1 MNEKEKKIT
10 ILIIV
15 GITSFITPFMTSSLN
30 IALPTIEKEFL
41 ISPITLGWVQTSHL
55 LSTVI
60 FLVPFGK
67 IADIYG
73 KNKIFFYGLIIYTLS
88 SVFIAISTNSTS
100 LIFFR
105 FLQGSGS
112 AMIFSTNVAI
122 LISSF
127 PKNERGKI
135 LGINTAFVYA
145 GLSVGP
151 LIGGLITEK
160 LGWRSIFYINSF
172 LGLVTTILFTKFKKN
187 EVEIKTQVKGYK
199 FDIIGT
205 LIYSLSLT
213 LFMYGTSK
221 GEGIKLWI
229 ILLAIAG
236 IILFILFENKKQN
249 PILEINLF
257 RNNPVF
263 LFSNIS
269 ALINYSATFAVG
281 FLLSLYLQYIKG
293 LKPSKAGL
301 VLISQPVIMAIF
313 SPVSGKISDKIE
325 PRIISSIG
333 MGITF
338 ISLVMMFFINS
349 NSSLNFILSSL
360 IILGF
365 GLSFFASP
373 NTNAVMSS
381 VETKFYSQASSILST
396 MRMLGQ
402 MMSMEVVM
410 FVLSIKM
417 GKTNITPEYYHLFL
431 SSLKIS
437 FMIFALMCFSGIFT
451 SLKRGN
457 IHQ

>member
-30 IALPTIEKEFL
+30 IALPTIGKEFL
-41 ISPITLGWVQTSHL
+41 ISPITLGWVQTSYL

-67 IADIYG
+67 IADIYR

-135 LGINTAFVYA
+135 LGINTAFIYA
-145 GLSVGP
+145 GLSIGP
-151 LIGGLITEK
+151 FIGGLITEK

-187 EVEIKTQVKGYK
+187 ELEIKTQVKGYK

-213 LFMYGTSK
+213 LFMYGTST

-236 IILFILFENKKQN
+236 IILFILFENKKTKSY
-249 PILEINLF
+249 F
-257 RNNPVF
+257 RD
-263 LFSNIS
+263 
-269 ALINYSATFAVG
+269 
-281 FLLSLYLQYIKG
+281 
-293 LKPSKAGL
+293 KP
-301 VLISQPVIMAIF
+301 F
-313 SPVSGKISDKIE
+313 
-325 PRIISSIG
+325 
-333 MGITF
+333 
-338 ISLVMMFFINS
+338 
-349 NSSLNFILSSL
+349 
-360 IILGF
+360 
-365 GLSFFASP
+365 
-373 NTNAVMSS
+373 
-381 VETKFYSQASSILST
+381 
-396 MRMLGQ
+396 
-402 MMSMEVVM
+402 
-410 FVLSIKM
+410 
-417 GKTNITPEYYHLFL
+417 
-431 SSLKIS
+431 
-437 FMIFALMCFSGIFT
+437 
-451 SLKRGN
+451 
-457 IHQ
+457 